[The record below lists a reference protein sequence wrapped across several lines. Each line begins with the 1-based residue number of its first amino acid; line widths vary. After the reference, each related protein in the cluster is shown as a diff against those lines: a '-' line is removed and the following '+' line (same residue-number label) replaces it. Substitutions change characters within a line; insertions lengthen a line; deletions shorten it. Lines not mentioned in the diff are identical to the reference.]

1 MTATP
6 PGETGPAARDRLL
19 LLRRLLSPLAQRRT
33 LAVSLLF
40 ALALAPPAIV
50 RPGDD
55 EALPSAP
62 HPTARPE
69 LACLDRLLPLDATV
83 AFFTEANGTARL
95 ESPMPLYYSQSQLAP
110 RLLVIR
116 PPETWRTGDV
126 DWFVGTLSD
135 PGSARAL
142 ADRHGLRVTGQCGP
156 WTVLGRAP

>member
-1 MTATP
+1 MTITTP
-6 PGETGPAARDRLL
+6 PACPAGRARLSS
-19 LLRRLLSPLAQRRT
+19 LRRFLTPLSDRRCLAT
-33 LAVSLLF
+33 SLLF
-40 ALALAPPAIV
+40 ALALAPPAVV

-55 EALPSAP
+55 EAPPSAP
-62 HPTARPE
+62 RTTARPE
-69 LACLDRLLPLDATV
+69 LACLDRLLPSDATV
-83 AFFTEANGTARL
+83 AFFTEADGTARL

-110 RLLVIR
+110 RLLVVR
-116 PPETWRTGDV
+116 PPGTWRSGDI

>member
-6 PGETGPAARDRLL
+6 PGEAGTAARDRLPT
-19 LLRRLLSPLAQRRT
+19 LRRLLSPLAERRT
-33 LAVSLLF
+33 LATSLLF

-62 HPTARPE
+62 RTTARPE
-69 LACLDRLLPLDATV
+69 LACIDRLLPPDATV
-83 AFFTEANGTARL
+83 AFFTEPDGTARL
-95 ESPMPLYYSQSQLAP
+95 EAPMPLYHSQSQLAP

-116 PPETWRTGDV
+116 PPETWRSGDV
-126 DWFVGTLSD
+126 DWFVGTLAD
-135 PGSARAL
+135 PGSAKAL